1 MRTVRL
7 KNFRTWI
14 HCQSSCLPYKI
25 ISCYIKENDMKNPKI
40 AKEYNEFLERNSFD
54 KYSDRKKYISSP
66 TTLQCMYWKQVE
78 PVEIKSNQP

>member
-1 MRTVRL
+1 
-7 KNFRTWI
+7 
-14 HCQSSCLPYKI
+14 
-25 ISCYIKENDMKNPKI
+25 MKNPKI
-40 AKEYNEFLERNSFD
+40 AKEYNEFLFD

>member
-1 MRTVRL
+1 
-7 KNFRTWI
+7 
-14 HCQSSCLPYKI
+14 
-25 ISCYIKENDMKNPKI
+25 MKTPKI

>member
-1 MRTVRL
+1 VRL

-25 ISCYIKENDMKNPKI
+25 ISCYIKENDMKNLDEKI

-54 KYSDRKKYISSP
+54 KYSDRKNIYLVQTRYNACIGNS
-66 TTLQCMYWKQVE
+66 LA
-78 PVEIKSNQP
+78 

>member
-1 MRTVRL
+1 
-7 KNFRTWI
+7 
-14 HCQSSCLPYKI
+14 
-25 ISCYIKENDMKNPKI
+25 MKNLDEPK

-54 KYSDRKKYISSP
+54 KYSDRKKHISSP